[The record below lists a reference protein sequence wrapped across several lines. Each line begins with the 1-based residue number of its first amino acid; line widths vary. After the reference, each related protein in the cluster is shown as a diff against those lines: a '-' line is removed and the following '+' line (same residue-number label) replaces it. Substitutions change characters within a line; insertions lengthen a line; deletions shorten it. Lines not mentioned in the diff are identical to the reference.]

1 MTAASVT
8 PTAAMEPPMPKP
20 PRPIMRI
27 RVAQISRFNAAEI
40 ARVA

>member
-1 MTAASVT
+1 VGQAGG
-8 PTAAMEPPMPKP
+8 
-20 PRPIMRI
+20 MRI